1 MTVVDAE
8 SRFHV
13 LAVDDS
19 IIDRKLIEML
29 LKTSSYQVTTV
40 DSGSKALEVLGLREE
55 GDDSSPSSSSSS
67 PDHQEVG
74 VNLIITD
81 YCMPGMTGYD
91 LLRRVKGSSSL
102 KDIPVVIMS
111 SENVPARI
119 NRCLED
125 GAEEFFLK
133 PVKLADMKKL
143 KSHLVRRKQPQL
155 QPQEKP
161 LPQQQ
166 KPEPLPQQQK
176 PEPVPQEQKPD
187 QAPQQPA
194 EDAPAPEVVAVSECS
209 SKKRKAAAIEP
220 EVLSSPVTTNPRL
233 PSSGLAV
240 ET

>member
-8 SRFHV
+8 ARFHV

-19 IIDRKLIEML
+19 VIDRKLIEML
-29 LKTSSYQVTTV
+29 LRTSSYQVTMV
-40 DSGSKALEVLGLREE
+40 DSGSKALEVLGLRDE
-55 GDDSSPSSSSSS
+55 GDDDSSSPSSSA
-67 PDHQEVG
+67 PDHHQEVG

-119 NRCLED
+119 SRCLED

-155 QPQEKP
+155 QPQPQEKP
-161 LPQQQ
+161 QAKPQQQQQ
-166 KPEPLPQQQK
+166 KPQPEQQQK
-176 PEPVPQEQKPD
+176 AE
-187 QAPQQPA
+187 QAPTEPPV
-194 EDAPAPEVVAVSECS
+194 EEVS
-209 SKKRKAAAIEP
+209 STGMTSDCGVGSRKRKVAMMEQDGTSAS
-220 EVLSSPVTTNPRL
+220 LSSGG
-233 PSSGLAV
+233 SGLAV

>member
-166 KPEPLPQQQK
+166 KL
-176 PEPVPQEQKPD
+176 EPVPQEQKPD
-187 QAPQQPA
+187 QASQQPA
-194 EDAPAPEVVAVSECS
+194 EDAPTPEVVAVSEC